1 MKLHADLTVRAS
13 VHAAR
18 LAWLPSPAGGVD
30 RRMLHR
36 VGDEVAQATSIVRY
50 APGSRFAPHTHGGG
64 EEFLVLEGVF
74 QDESGDYPA
83 GTYVRNPPGSR
94 HAPGSQEGTT
104 IFVKLWQFDPGDN
117 AQVRI
122 PAHTTAR
129 VTDTSRHSVQVA
141 PLHRTAHE
149 DVRIEHWAPL
159 QTIALDLPLGGEFL
173 VLEGSFTEGGETF
186 APQSWL
192 RLPSG
197 ARLRAQTGDAGAR
210 VWVKLGH
217 LQHLAY
223 LATLV
228 PDQQAQ

>member
-13 VHAAR
+13 VHAAG

-83 GTYVRNPPGSR
+83 GTYVRNPLGSR
-94 HAPGSQEGTT
+94 HAPGSQAGTT
-104 IFVKLWQFDPGDN
+104 IFVKLWQFGPGDT

-122 PAHTTAR
+122 PAHAAAR
-129 VTDTSRHSVQVA
+129 VTEKGRPGVQVA
-141 PLHRTAHE
+141 PLHRTTHE
-149 DVRIEHWAPL
+149 DVRIEHWTPGH
-159 QTIALDLPLGGEFL
+159 TIELDLPRGGEFL

-186 APQSWL
+186 ASQSWL
-192 RLPSG
+192 RLPAGS
-197 ARLRAQTGDAGAR
+197 RLVAQTGEAGTR
-210 VWVKLGH
+210 VWAKLGH
-217 LQHLAY
+217 LNQFEH

-228 PDQQAQ
+228 PATQA